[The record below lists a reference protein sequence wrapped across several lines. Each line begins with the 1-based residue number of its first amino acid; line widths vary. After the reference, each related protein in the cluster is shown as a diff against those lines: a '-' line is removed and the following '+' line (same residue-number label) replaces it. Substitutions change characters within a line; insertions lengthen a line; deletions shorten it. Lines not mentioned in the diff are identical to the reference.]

1 MLTAT
6 LHGRLHVQKWTPNA
20 THGFPLFVCVYE
32 TLCVCAFLFGSLGLG
47 FLFRTEKE
55 REVWTGRGK
64 TTVKTILQK
73 KFNEEI
79 KNKREIINQHVH
91 FAMSS
96 FLSTQLIS
104 LAQTLGVDTL
114 LMPGFFSG
122 RRSPGGYKAAVTCH
136 TQGFCSSNEASSR
149 KHTPMSYVL
158 FQCGCGGGA
167 GAASGDGG
175 GCGGVYVRVY
185 IKEVRAPQIVTGG
198 CEPPGLH
205 SRN

>member
-1 MLTAT
+1 MD
-6 LHGRLHVQKWTPNA
+6 
-20 THGFPLFVCVYE
+20 
-32 TLCVCAFLFGSLGLG
+32 
-47 FLFRTEKE
+47 
-55 REVWTGRGK
+55 REGEDYDQNYFTK
-64 TTVKTILQK
+64 K

-79 KNKREIINQHVH
+79 KNKREIINQHVY

-104 LAQTLGVDTL
+104 LAQTLGVDIL

-158 FQCGCGGGA
+158 FQCACGGGA

-175 GCGGVYVRVY
+175 GCGGGVNVRVY
-185 IKEVRAPQIVTGG
+185 IKEVIASQIVTGG
-198 CEPPGLH
+198 CESPGLH